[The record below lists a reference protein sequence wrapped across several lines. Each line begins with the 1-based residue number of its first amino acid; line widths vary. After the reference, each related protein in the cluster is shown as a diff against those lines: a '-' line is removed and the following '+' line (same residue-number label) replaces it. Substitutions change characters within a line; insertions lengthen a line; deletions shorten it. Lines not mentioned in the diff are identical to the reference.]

1 LLEITLIKKDIL
13 WRFSMNKKIIGVIMG
28 IAAAAL
34 ITVGVV
40 KAIGSGGNAVSVE
53 VFKIEK
59 GDISSYISADGVV
72 EEVEKSE
79 VYFDTPLKVK
89 KVMIEEGQRVR
100 KGERLFELDMDEL
113 ESQLETLKINR
124 NTQQI
129 SLDSKALDAEVQRA
143 EINLKAA
150 ERYYNDAKKTYE
162 DNKALYEANAISKSE
177 LDMSEKAFID
187 AESGPSGLKN
197 AKLAYNSALENR
209 ANSKKQA
216 EESIKATDIQ
226 ISDLEKRISNI
237 NEMCEASMD
246 GVIVSVGVQEGAY
259 TSSMQPACKIIDPEK
274 LQIRARVNEYDVKNV
289 APGQKVRIT
298 GDAIDNSAEITGTVK
313 SISPVAVTSMTSNG
327 NETVVEVIISADGTG
342 SVLKPGLNVTCE
354 VAVTD
359 KSGILL
365 APMEAITPDKDD
377 NMMVFVV
384 DEDTKRITQRKVTVG
399 INSDMSVEILDGVSE
414 GELVVIDPQP
424 SYRDGMSV
432 KIKK

>member
-1 LLEITLIKKDIL
+1 
-13 WRFSMNKKIIGVIMG
+13 MNKKVIGIIMG
-28 IAAAAL
+28 LAAAAL
-34 ITVGVV
+34 ITVGVI
-40 KAIGSGGNAVSVE
+40 KAVGSGGNAVSVQ

-79 VYFDTPLKVK
+79 VYFDTPLKIK
-89 KVMIEEGQRVR
+89 KVMIEEGQRVK
-100 KGERLFELDMDEL
+100 KGEKLIELDLDSL
-113 ESQLETLKINR
+113 KSQLETLKINR

-143 EINLKAA
+143 ENNLKAA

-177 LDMSEKAFID
+177 LEMSEKAFID
-187 AESGPSGLKN
+187 AESGMNGLKN
-197 AKLAYNSALENR
+197 ARLAYNTAVESRNNTR
-209 ANSKKQA
+209 KTT

-226 ISDLEKRISNI
+226 ISDLEKKI
-237 NEMCEASMD
+237 NDINALCLASMD
-246 GVIVSVGVQEGAY
+246 GVIASVGIQEGAY
-259 TSSMQPACKIIDPEK
+259 TSTMQPAYKIIDPEK
-274 LQIRARVNEYDVKNV
+274 LQVRAKINEYDVKNV
-289 APGQKVRIT
+289 EAGQKVRIT
-298 GDAIDNSAEITGTVK
+298 GDAIDAGTEVTGTVK
-313 SISPVAVTSMTSNG
+313 SISPVAVTSMTANG
-327 NETVVEVIISADGTG
+327 NETVVEVIISVDGIG
-342 SVLKPGLNVTCE
+342 NVLKPGLNVTCE
-354 VAVTD
+354 IAVTD

-384 DEDTKRITQRKVTVG
+384 DEEARRMNQRKVSVG
-399 INSDMSVEILDGVSE
+399 INSDMSVEILEGLNE